1 MSTVTI
7 QNMEQWSHSIADLG
21 MRIVELKLPA
31 ARPVDELRSNRYGE
45 CTRWSIFHWILYL
58 WFIIFNPK
66 SEIQNPK

>member
-45 CTRWSIFHWILYL
+45 CTRWSIFHWDSLFVVYY
-58 WFIIFNPK
+58 FQ

>member
-31 ARPVDELRSNRYGE
+31 ARPVDELRSNRYKE
-45 CTRWSIFHWILYL
+45 CTRWSIVHWDSLFVVYYFQSEIR
-58 WFIIFNPK
+58 NPK
-66 SEIQNPK
+66 